1 MKKKKIC
8 FLPMIQ
14 IENHIDLS
22 VDQGG
27 DAADFLQADIDDNNK
42 E

>member
-1 MKKKKIC
+1 
-8 FLPMIQ
+8 MIQ

-27 DAADFLQADIDDNNK
+27 DAADFLQADIDDNK